1 MIIQNLIIGNDKFG
15 EKLRCGDICEYEI
28 NKMQRKGLI
37 VYDEDTY
44 SFAFE
49 QIENEFPIA
58 LMSAVDFGTIEKSIN
73 MDRITRN
80 YPNYDKWKEI
90 YNNNLWIIK

>member
-28 NKMQRKGLI
+28 NKVKIRGLI

-49 QIENEFPIA
+49 QLDDNFPIT
-58 LMSAVDFGTIEKSIN
+58 LMSAVEHGTIEKSIN
-73 MDRITRN
+73 MDRATKN
-80 YPNYDKWKEI
+80 YPDYDKWKKI
-90 YNNNLWIIK
+90 YNSNLGIAK